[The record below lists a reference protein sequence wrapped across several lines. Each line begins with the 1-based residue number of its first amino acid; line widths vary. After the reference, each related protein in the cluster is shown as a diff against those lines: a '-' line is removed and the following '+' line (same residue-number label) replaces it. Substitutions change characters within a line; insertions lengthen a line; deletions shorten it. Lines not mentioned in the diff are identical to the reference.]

1 MAKMTEHTYK
11 QFDAELE
18 AIRTGVLQM
27 GGLVETQVANA
38 LEGLKTGN
46 LGLLDRVIEGD
57 HRINLLE
64 VELADDCTQII
75 ARRQPTAIDLR
86 LIMTVIK
93 SIADLERIGD
103 EAKKI
108 AKAGKRLHSG
118 DKPFVPRVEL
128 GYAAGLALDM
138 LRSSLDSFARAD
150 ISAVATIKNQDAEV
164 DACFKGIMRQLITFM
179 MEDPRTITSSLDVL
193 FIAKSIERIGDHAKN
208 VSEYVVF
215 LVQGR
220 DVRYAKST
228 AASEAAKGN

>member
-1 MAKMTEHTYK
+1 MSEHTHK
-11 QFDAELE
+11 QFDTELE
-18 AIRTGVLQM
+18 AIRSGVLQM

-38 LEGLKTGN
+38 LEGFKTAN
-46 LGLLDRVIEGD
+46 LGLLERVVDGD

-64 VELADDCTQII
+64 VELDEACQHII
-75 ARRQPTAIDLR
+75 AKRQPAAVDLR
-86 LIMTVIK
+86 LVMTVIK

-118 DKPFVPRVEL
+118 DAPFVPRIEL
-128 GYAAGLALDM
+128 GYTAGLALDM

-150 ISAVATIKNQDAEV
+150 ISNASAITDQDEEV
-164 DACFKGIMRQLITFM
+164 DASFKGIMRQLITFM
-179 MEDPRTITSSLDVL
+179 MEDPRTISTSLEVL

-208 VSEYVVF
+208 ISEYVVF

-220 DVRYAKST
+220 DVRYLKS
-228 AASEAAKGN
+228 AQIAAKKD